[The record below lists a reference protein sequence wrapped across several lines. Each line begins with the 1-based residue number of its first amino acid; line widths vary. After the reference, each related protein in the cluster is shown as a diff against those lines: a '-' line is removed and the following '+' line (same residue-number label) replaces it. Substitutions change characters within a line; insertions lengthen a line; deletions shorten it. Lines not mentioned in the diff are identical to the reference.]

1 MNEREGVSYQ
11 RRKALTERTEKMHT
25 STFRAAVMRDILCGL
40 PNIAEENIEEYAS
53 LPESMFGRGEFYILR
68 ARGESMIEAGIETG
82 DLLVIRKQEH
92 AENGQITVVL
102 IDDEAALKRFY
113 MDDNRVRLH
122 PENSEMEDIYVDNC
136 IIQGIAVKVI
146 KDIQ

>member
-1 MNEREGVSYQ
+1 
-11 RRKALTERTEKMHT
+11 
-25 STFRAAVMRDILCGL
+25 MRDILCGL